1 MDFCIKQPET
11 EEEFKHYYQLR
22 WKLLRAP
29 WKQPQGSEVD
39 ELEDRCFHSMAI
51 TMNADDKNK
60 VIGVARLQFNSESE
74 AQIRYMA
81 VAKEYERNGIGRE
94 LMNVMEQQAES
105 SSCKKIVLD
114 AREPAVAF
122 YQKLGYKL
130 IQKSYLLFG
139 EIQHF
144 RMQKEL

>member
-11 EEEFKHYYQLR
+11 DKEFEQYYHLR

-29 WKQPQGSEVD
+29 WNQPEGSEID
-39 ELEDRCFHSMAI
+39 DIEDQCFHIMA
-51 TMNADDKNK
+51 TAENEDGEA
-60 VIGVARLQFNSESE
+60 VIGVARLQFNSDSE

-81 VAKEYERNGIGRE
+81 VAGEHERKGIGRQ
-94 LMNVMEQQAES
+94 LMNTMEQYANS
-105 SSCKKIVLD
+105 SGCRNIVLD

-122 YQKLGYKL
+122 YQKLGYRL
-130 IQKSYLLFG
+130 IKKSYLLFG

-144 RMQKEL
+144 LMQKEL